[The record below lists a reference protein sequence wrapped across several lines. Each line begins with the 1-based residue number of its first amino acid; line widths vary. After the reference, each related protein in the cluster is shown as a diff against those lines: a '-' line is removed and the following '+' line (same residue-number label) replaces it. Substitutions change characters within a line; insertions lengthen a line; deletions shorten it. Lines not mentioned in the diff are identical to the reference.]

1 MSDLIKDSIDQAQNI
16 ALAGMK
22 GGYEI
27 GKRESAAKLAEKDA
41 AIGELC
47 EALRDRH
54 GHLLSE
60 TEINYWKEWLQDI
73 DVLRLM
79 ALQFLRAQEVLA
91 KHAPVLPNLHSHHDR
106 ADFHDDKADGRPD
119 MHVSTGPD
127 NLGFDGK
134 PVIR

>member
-1 MSDLIKDSIDQAQNI
+1 MNEIGKLLASGQQAYEA
-16 ALAGMK
+16 ALQEGIR
-22 GGYEI
+22 I

-60 TEINYWKEWLQDI
+60 TEINYWKEWLQDGCN
-73 DVLRLM
+73 VLCLM

-91 KHAPVLPNLHSHHDR
+91 KYAPILPNLHGPYIGR
-106 ADFHDDKADGRPD
+106 DK
-119 MHVSTGPD
+119 
-127 NLGFDGK
+127 NE
-134 PVIR
+134 